1 MGDTERWTFGAVAKG
16 ALSVEYDGDAA
27 FLASVLADWPVL
39 TNGVELCPFGIALYA
54 ALGGRLSCQLL
65 RG

>member
-16 ALSVEYDGDAA
+16 ALSVEHDDDAA
-27 FLASVLADWPVL
+27 FLATSVLADWPVL
-39 TNGVELCPFGIALYA
+39 TNGVGFGPALYA
-54 ALGGRLSCQLL
+54 ALGGRLSCHL